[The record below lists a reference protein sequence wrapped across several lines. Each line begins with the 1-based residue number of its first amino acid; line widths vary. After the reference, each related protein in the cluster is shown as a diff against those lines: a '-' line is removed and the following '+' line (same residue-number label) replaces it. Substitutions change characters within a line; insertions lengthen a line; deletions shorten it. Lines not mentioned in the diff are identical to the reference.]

1 MKKINP
7 FGIVNIICLGIG
19 YAAIIRLLRSSLSD
33 SFSGLTL
40 PGGFPSGTG
49 LMVIWAILFVFW
61 ALGCTYVYSVKLSP
75 RRMRNIFLN
84 SLILIIGVFT
94 WNYMLFSAVNLAGT
108 LAISVALLLLTI
120 VVWFMYLVT
129 HRNGGYLFTPMV
141 IWQVYELYLSIALL
155 VKN

>member
-7 FGIVNIICLGIG
+7 FGIANIICLGIG
-19 YAAIIRLLRSSLSD
+19 YAAIIRLLRGPFSD
-33 SFSGLTL
+33 SFSELTL
-40 PGGFPSGTG
+40 PGGFPTGTG
-49 LMVIWAILFVFW
+49 LMVIRAILFVFW

-84 SLILIIGVFT
+84 SLILIIGIFT

-108 LAISVALLLLTI
+108 LAISVALMLLTV

-141 IWQVYELYLSIALL
+141 IWQVYQLYLSIALL

>member
-7 FGIVNIICLGIG
+7 FGIGNIICLGIG
-19 YAAIIRLLRSSLSD
+19 YAAIIRLLRSPLSD

-40 PGGFPSGTG
+40 PGGFPSITG
-49 LMVIWAILFVFW
+49 LMVIRAILFVFW
-61 ALGCTYVYSVKLSP
+61 AFGCTYVYSAQLSP

-84 SLILIIGVFT
+84 SLILIIGIFT
-94 WNYMLFSAVNLAGT
+94 WNYMLFSAANLAGT
-108 LAISVALLLLTI
+108 LAISVALLLLTV